1 MRKPFLAAIR
11 QSQRQHEPGVLIG
24 VRNICAYTQIGPRTF
39 YRWCREYE
47 FPAAFTPSGRW
58 ITSKQLI
65 DNWIMARWKAQRETQ
80 QGEHEAN
87 LAASGGGRAESL

>member
-11 QSQRQHEPGVLIG
+11 QSQRNHEPGVLIG

-47 FPAAFTPSGRW
+47 FPATFTPGGRW
-58 ITSKQLI
+58 IISKQLI
-65 DNWIMARWKAQRETQ
+65 DNWIVARWKAQRATQ
-80 QGEHEAN
+80 QRERETV
-87 LAASGGGRAESL
+87 LAGSGGGRVGQ